1 MQNLNLKQLEVFA
14 AVVEQGSFTAAA
26 EQLYLAQST
35 VSGHITS
42 LEKELGVTLLLRTGK
57 RKIALTEEGRK
68 VYTHAKVILQNC
80 ADLTRQLMEH
90 AHLELTLAASSIP
103 MQYLLPGYL
112 ADFSRQYPQYRFT
125 LRGGDSDAVHRMV
138 LDGEAQLGFA
148 GAVLNRQALCYEP
161 IAQDE
166 LMLIA
171 PDTPKY
177 RALQKSGVSG
187 NELLGEPLIVR
198 AGGSGTKLAVDHF
211 LCDNRI
217 TSESIRVIA
226 RVESAQAMQQM
237 VAQGMGVA
245 VVSGFA
251 ARQARGILP
260 FRLEG
265 KSTTRQLYLLY
276 AKGCRMTKP
285 IQALYARILAQCAQ
299 AAE

>member
-14 AVVEQGSFTAAA
+14 AVVVQGSFTAAA

-35 VSGHITS
+35 VSGHITA

-57 RKIALTEEGRK
+57 RNIALTEEGRK

-112 ADFSRQYPQYRFT
+112 ADFSRQYPQYRFI

-161 IAQDE
+161 IAQD
-166 LMLIA
+166 A
-171 PDTPKY
+171 PKY

-226 RVESAQAMQQM
+226 RVESAQAMQRM

>member
-1 MQNLNLKQLEVFA
+1 
-14 AVVEQGSFTAAA
+14 
-26 EQLYLAQST
+26 
-35 VSGHITS
+35 
-42 LEKELGVTLLLRTGK
+42 
-57 RKIALTEEGRK
+57 
-68 VYTHAKVILQNC
+68 
-80 ADLTRQLMEH
+80 
-90 AHLELTLAASSIP
+90 

-226 RVESAQAMQQM
+226 RVESAQAMQRM